1 MTLWSR
7 LVAGAIAAA
16 TVVSVSSCAAISVDA
31 LPQPG
36 PSYHDGYDLVMQFES
51 VLNLP
56 GRAKVVLDGVA
67 VGVVTKVTLTD
78 HDVEVTARMGRGVV
92 VPSDIRAV
100 LQQATVLGDI
110 YVALERPTAGATQS
124 PTPRSVPGPALAP
137 GAAIP
142 LAQTT
147 SPPQLEDTV
156 ASLANFVSSG
166 SIQRAQNTI
175 IRLNRVVP
183 ASDEVRILTGRVK
196 TDLTALSDN
205 IDKVDVLLDGVARSA
220 AVVNNHI
227 PELQYFFSP
236 AGQRGF
242 EHLVGCSNY
251 IATIFPGI
259 GSITLG
265 GYWLVPFLNSLA
277 NSIGALQQSKVAGE
291 AEIPKYRRIFTDLFL
306 PVDKY
311 PAINITSIIGPDG
324 RELSGNV
331 QEVLRILGAT
341 P

>member
-1 MTLWSR
+1 MTLRSR
-7 LVAGAIAAA
+7 LAAGAVATA
-16 TVVSVSSCAAISVDA
+16 TVLTVSSCASINVDA

-36 PSYHDGYDLVMQFES
+36 PSYDDGYDIVVQFDS

-56 GRAKVVLDGVA
+56 DRAKVVLDGVT

-78 HDVEVTARMGRGVV
+78 RDVGVTARVDRGVV
-92 VPSDIRAV
+92 VPSDIHAV

-110 YVALERPTAGATQS
+110 YVALERPPAGA
-124 PTPRSVPGPALAP
+124 VPAPALAP

-142 LAQTT
+142 VAQTT
-147 SPPQLEDTV
+147 SPPQLEDTI

-183 ASDEVRILTGRVK
+183 SSDEVRTLTTRVE
-196 TDLTALSDN
+196 TNLSALSAN
-205 IDKVDVLLDGVARSA
+205 IDRVDQLLDGVAETA
-220 AVVNNHI
+220 NVVNGHI
-227 PELQYFFSP
+227 PELQYWFSP
-236 AGQRGF
+236 TGQLGF
-242 EHLVGCSNY
+242 KHVIDVTNFVS
-251 IATIFPGI
+251 TILPGI

-277 NSIGALQQSKVAGE
+277 DSVGALQQSKVAGE
-291 AEIPKYRRIFTDLFL
+291 AEIPKYRRLFTDMFL

-311 PAINITSIIGPDG
+311 PAINITSIVGPDG

-331 QEVLRILGAT
+331 QEVLRILGAM